1 MNRTTIQQYNSGLE
15 GTVVEGGS
23 FGPQSSGMEL
33 FAAPGESTGSPSVVA
48 VSAVTVP
55 ELERVQ
61 KNMVQ
66 GLQDSSILELGI
78 LVIIRLNFALLRSHT
93 TSKIRS
99 CQREMCV
106 KFSSR
111 EERGK

>member
-1 MNRTTIQQYNSGLE
+1 MNRTTIQQYNSRLE
-15 GTVVEGGS
+15 GVVVGGGS

-33 FAAPGESTGSPSVVA
+33 FAAPGESRGSPSVVA
-48 VSAVTVP
+48 VSAVTVR
-55 ELERVQ
+55 ELEHVQ
-61 KNMVQ
+61 MNMVQ
-66 GLQDSSILELGI
+66 GLPDNSILELGI

-99 CQREMCV
+99 CQRETRM

-111 EERGK
+111 EEWGK